1 MIKRIIFDIDNTL
14 INVPETIEE
23 GYQQVLDKF
32 NINYKGSDLYD
43 AIGVYETCG
52 KYKKYD
58 EQKLIDTINK
68 YLNLNLDITFMDE
81 FFKMYDNLETKL
93 NDGVKETL
101 EYLSKKYELVCLTNW
116 FTKSQENRLRK
127 LDILKYFKEIYGTD
141 KVVMKPLKDSFLSA
155 IGNFKPNECVIVGDN
170 LNVDI
175 KVPHELGINVYHLN
189 KNGKTKY
196 PTIKNISDLKEL
208 L

>member
-14 INVPETIEE
+14 IDVPKSIEE

-32 NINYKGSDLYD
+32 NINYKGSDLYE
-43 AIGVYETCG
+43 AIGTYETCS

-58 EQKLIDTINK
+58 RDELIKVIND
-68 YLNLNLDITFMDE
+68 YLNINIDKVFFDE
-81 FFKMYDNLETKL
+81 YLKMYDNLETKL

-116 FTKSQENRLRK
+116 FTESQENRLRK

-141 KVVMKPLKDSFLSA
+141 KVMMKPLPESYMSA
-155 IGNFKPNECVIVGDN
+155 IGNFKPEECLMVGDN

-175 KVPHELGINVYHLN
+175 KVPFELGINVYHLN

>member
-14 INVPETIEE
+14 IDVPETIEE

-81 FFKMYDNLETKL
+81 FLKMYDNLETKL

>member
-14 INVPETIEE
+14 INTPKNLEE
-23 GYQQVLDKF
+23 GYQSVLDKY
-32 NINYKGSDLYD
+32 NINKKAKDLYN

-52 KYKKYD
+52 EYKKY
-58 EQKLIDTINK
+58 EKSEMLKKINEC
-68 YLNLNLDITFMDE
+68 LNLNLDNNFFDE
-81 FFKMYDNLETKL
+81 YLTMYDNLETKL
-93 NDGVKETL
+93 ENGVRETL
-101 EYLSKKYELVCLTNW
+101 EYLSKKYELVCLSNW
-116 FTKSQENRLRK
+116 YTESQENRLRK
-127 LDILKYFKEIYGTD
+127 LDILKYFKEIYGID
-141 KVVMKPLKDSFLSA
+141 KVVMKPFKDSFLSA
-155 IGNFKPNECVIVGDN
+155 CGKYKTSECIMVGDN

-175 KVPHELGINVYHLN
+175 KVPYELGMGVYHLN

>member
-1 MIKRIIFDIDNTL
+1 MIKRIIFDIDNT
-14 INVPETIEE
+14 IIDVPKSIEK
-23 GYQQVLDKF
+23 GYQSVLDKF
-32 NINYKGSDLYD
+32 NINYKGSDLYE
-43 AIGVYETCG
+43 AIGTYETCG

-58 EQKLIDTINK
+58 KQKIIDTINE

-81 FFKMYDNLETKL
+81 FLKMYDNLETKL
-93 NDGVKETL
+93 SDGIKETL

-116 FTKSQENRLRK
+116 FTESQENRLRK

-141 KVVMKPLKDSFLSA
+141 KVMMKPLPESYMSA
-155 IGNFKPNECVIVGDN
+155 MGSFKPEECLMVGDN

-175 KVPHELGINVYHLN
+175 KVPFELGINVYHLN

>member
-14 INVPETIEE
+14 IDVPKSIEE
-23 GYQQVLDKF
+23 GYQSVLDKF
-32 NINYKGSDLYD
+32 NINYKGSDLYE

-52 KYKKYD
+52 KYRKYNK
-58 EQKLIDTINK
+58 EELIKVINN
-68 YLNLNLDITFMDE
+68 YLNINIDNE
-81 FFKMYDNLETKL
+81 FFDAYLKMYDNLETKL

-116 FTKSQENRLRK
+116 FTESQENRLRK
-127 LDILKYFKEIYGTD
+127 LDILKYFKQIYGTD
-141 KVVMKPLKDSFLSA
+141 KVMMKPFKESFLSA
-155 IGNFKPNECVIVGDN
+155 MGEFKPSECLMIGDN

-175 KVPHELGINVYHLN
+175 KVPFSLGMNVYHLN

-196 PTIKNISDLKEL
+196 PTIKKISDLKEL

>member
-14 INVPETIEE
+14 INSPKNIEE

-43 AIGVYETCG
+43 AIGIYETCG

-58 EQKLIDTINK
+58 KQKLIDTINQT
-68 YLNLNLDITFMDE
+68 LNLNLDITFMDE
-81 FFKMYDNLETKL
+81 FLKMYDNLETKL
-93 NDGVKETL
+93 DIGVKETL

-116 FTKSQENRLRK
+116 FTESQENRLKK

-141 KVVMKPLKDSFLSA
+141 KVVMKPMRESYLSA
-155 IGNFKPNECVIVGDN
+155 IGNFKPNECVMVGDN
-170 LNVDI
+170 LNMDI
-175 KVPHELGINVYHLN
+175 KIPYELGINVYHLN
-189 KNGKTKY
+189 KNGITKY
-196 PTIKNISDLKEL
+196 PTIKKISDLKEL

>member
-14 INVPETIEE
+14 IDVPKTIEE
-23 GYQQVLDKF
+23 GYQSVLDKF
-32 NINYKGSDLYD
+32 NINYKAKDLYD

-52 KYKKYD
+52 EYKKYD
-58 EQKLIDTINK
+58 KEAMLKKINE
-68 YLNLNLDITFMDE
+68 YLNLNLDIN
-81 FFKMYDNLETKL
+81 FFNEYLNMYDNLETKL
-93 NDGVKETL
+93 NDGVKDTL
-101 EYLSKKYELVCLTNW
+101 EYLSSKYELVCLSNW
-116 FTKSQENRLRK
+116 YTESQENRLRK

-141 KVVMKPLKDSFLSA
+141 KVEMKPFKDSFLSA
-155 IGNFKPNECVIVGDN
+155 CGKYKPSECIMVGDN
-170 LNVDI
+170 LNMDI
-175 KVPHELGINVYHLN
+175 KVPSELGIGVYHLN